1 MERLAGLNFRD
12 FRGYKEYRKSFPVNI
27 MVHKYLLYYTNNM
40 HFWPR
45 QHGSISTKTSVG
57 LKLRTFSP
65 ANLFMSTVV
74 LCARP
79 FLLFVFGVKKIP
91 DKKVWHTRQDVNVT
105 ITGSVGQQHNSKRAV
120 ISKQCHTQSS

>member
-1 MERLAGLNFRD
+1 
-12 FRGYKEYRKSFPVNI
+12 
-27 MVHKYLLYYTNNM
+27 M

-45 QHGSISTKTSVG
+45 QHESISTKTSVG

-105 ITGSVGQQHNSKRAV
+105 FNSLVQWANNTIVNALSFQNNVTHNLPDMYAV
-120 ISKQCHTQSS
+120 QTT